1 MKKYLLIFISTLFIM
16 SFSFGINWVFADT
29 TATNNCN
36 FKIKTDWKINH
47 EDGLTWLID
56 DCMEETTVVAVKW
69 DWEISGDWAFKE
81 KINGWTNNIALFLAL
96 LSVGSIIY
104 GGLMMTLS
112 AWEDE
117 KIKKAKDIVKWSL
130 IGFLWVVLATT
141 IVTLVIN
148 VIYGLAPA

>member
-1 MKKYLLIFISTLFIM
+1 MKKYLLSIIFVLLSVFTF
-16 SFSFGINWVFADT
+16 FNWEVLYAKCEFDK
-29 TATNNCN
+29 TATGVTAM
-36 FKIKTDWKINH
+36 IQ
-47 EDGLTWLID
+47 G
-56 DCMEETTVVAVKW
+56 CMEETTVVAVKW
-69 DWEISGDWAFKE
+69 DGTVEWAFKD

-104 GGLMMTLS
+104 WGLMMTLS

-130 IGFLWVVLATT
+130 IGFLGVVLATT

>member
-1 MKKYLLIFISTLFIM
+1 MKFFLKLFTLVISFFLLVWLLSVNAKCE
-16 SFSFGINWVFADT
+16 FSDVWSV
-29 TATNNCN
+29 
-36 FKIKTDWKINH
+36 
-47 EDGLTWLID
+47 TWMVEG
-56 DCMEETTVVAVKW
+56 CMNDTTVVAVKW
-69 DWEISGDWAFKE
+69 TWLVEDGFKTKISS
-81 KINGWTNNIALFLAL
+81 WTNNIALFLAL
-96 LSVGSIIY
+96 LSVGSVIY

-148 VIYGLAPA
+148 VIYWLSPA

>member
-1 MKKYLLIFISTLFIM
+1 MKKYLLSGVIIFLSIFTF
-16 SFSFGINWVFADT
+16 T
-29 TATNNCN
+29 T
-36 FKIKTDWKINH
+36 WKIVYAECEFKH
-47 EDGLTWLID
+47 DWDLTEMVNG
-56 DCMEETTVVAVKW
+56 CMDETSVVAVKW
-69 DWEISGDWAFKE
+69 DWKIDGDGAFKE

-104 GGLMMTLS
+104 WGLMMTLS

>member
-1 MKKYLLIFISTLFIM
+1 MKKIL
-16 SFSFGINWVFADT
+16 FGIISIILLTQLMISWTVKAACDYT
-29 TATNNCN
+29 PGG
-36 FKIKTDWKINH
+36 D
-47 EDGLTWLID
+47 LTWMIEG
-56 DCMEETTVVAVKW
+56 CMNDTSVVAVKW
-69 DWEISGDWAFKE
+69 DGNIDGDGAFKD

-130 IGFLWVVLATT
+130 IGFLGVVLATT

-148 VIYGLAPA
+148 VIYGLAP

>member
-16 SFSFGINWVFADT
+16 NSLFGLNWVFAGD
-29 TATNNCN
+29 AASNNCKFELN
-36 FKIKTDWKINH
+36 KDWTFKEKW
-47 EDGLTWLID
+47 LTWLLD
-56 DCMEETTVVAVKW
+56 NCMKETTVVAVKW
-69 DWEISGDWAFKE
+69 DWKIEWAFKE

-130 IGFLWVVLATT
+130 IGFLGVVLATT

-148 VIYGLAPA
+148 IIYGLAPATT